1 MKPVRCT
8 DVPPDHRAPVG
19 VAGRIGRNS
28 PRCNRGILL
37 LWFCCWML
45 ALSTGEPTSAE
56 LTDWMKPITW
66 SGNYWGPA
74 ATRARMNGQLP
85 PLAMTPA
92 MARWSAW
99 GRKTL
104 RDGDIVF
111 RLGDARIM
119 RGSFPLSVFIAKA
132 SGSPFSHTG
141 IVAIEDG
148 SPVVYDC
155 ALDGIQRQT
164 FEVWM
169 LECIGQIGVKR
180 LKVEQQHRIPGVLE
194 YCRKAYVQQ
203 VPFDSEFRMDD
214 AALYCVEMT
223 EKAFRSQGLALS
235 EPVRIGDWEN
245 LADYTL
251 TALAIPRVSGLFVE
265 RPITLEQ
272 PVYLPGN
279 ERHGVWASTLLETV
293 FGPELLLD
301 QAVALSHVR
310 RLRVEGDMEMVAF
323 VVTELRRSYT
333 EIPIRLICRQAR
345 RRGSEFLP
353 SADDISVARPAASL
367 K

>member
-1 MKPVRCT
+1 MF
-8 DVPPDHRAPVG
+8 
-19 VAGRIGRNS
+19 
-28 PRCNRGILL
+28 
-37 LWFCCWML
+37 WFCCWML

-56 LTDWMKPITW
+56 LTDWMKPINW

-74 ATRARMNGQLP
+74 ATRARMSGQLP

-92 MARWSAW
+92 MTRWSAW

-104 RDGDIVF
+104 REGDIVF

-119 RGSFPLSVFIAKA
+119 RGSFPLSLFIARA

-169 LECIGQIGVKR
+169 LECVGEIGVKR
-180 LKVEQQHRIPGVLE
+180 LKAEQQHRIPGVIE
-194 YCRKAYVQQ
+194 YCRKVYEQQ

-251 TALAIPRVSGLFVE
+251 TALAIPRFSGLFVDARSRSSSLCTCRE
-265 RPITLEQ
+265 TSATAC
-272 PVYLPGN
+272 G
-279 ERHGVWASTLLETV
+279 RHHCSRRYSARNCCWI
-293 FGPELLLD
+293 
-301 QAVALSHVR
+301 R
-310 RLRVEGDMEMVAF
+310 RLHFRMFAACACRGTWSWLYSWWPSCAALTQSSRFDGFPTRSA
-323 VVTELRRSYT
+323 TEFSGIARS
-333 EIPIRLICRQAR
+333 PR
-345 RRGSEFLP
+345 S
-353 SADDISVARPAASL
+353 
-367 K
+367 